1 MLKCINLR
9 LQISYYTP
17 YNTLSMPDI
26 RILNKDEL
34 FRIKEIDRSEE
45 IAELYVYAEGRLVI
59 IPHIES
65 VSGFDPA
72 ELEEII
78 NRQYQLVSEGGV
90 VYGAFDQDK
99 LIGTASVDYK
109 RIGVRHNYRKMDI
122 LYVSHTYQGKGIGRQ
137 LLNACKNSA
146 LDFGADKLYISATP
160 TRNTVDFYLKN
171 GARLTTELNNELFA
185 AEPDDI
191 HLEMDITM

>member
-1 MLKCINLR
+1 ME
-9 LQISYYTP
+9 
-17 YNTLSMPDI
+17 DI

-45 IAELYVYAEGRLVI
+45 IAELYVYTQGRLVL
-59 IPHIES
+59 IPHRES

-72 ELEEII
+72 ELEEIL
-78 NRQYQLVSEGGV
+78 NRQHQLVSEGGV

-99 LIGTASVDYK
+99 LIGTASVEYK
-109 RIGVRHNYRKMDI
+109 RIGVKHNYRKMDI

-160 TRNTVDFYLKN
+160 TRNTIDFYLKN